1 MKNFCKYISIIA
13 VMGAFASCDPITDT
27 YTIDDSTIPADEL
40 QLSVAPKVVDGKNG
54 NIIVVENNSPI
65 LSEWSVGESVARKA
79 YAELSVSFTGQHT
92 VNFRGLNS
100 GWKGIHRDLV
110 YRKGRYHLDDSGQY
124 SHPAVHRSGGGPHLL
139 WHNYRPGKD

>member
-79 YAELSVSFTGQHT
+79 CRTFGIFHRAAYRQLPWIEF
-92 VNFRGLNS
+92 

>member
-65 LSEWSVGESVARKA
+65 LSEWSVASLSHARRMP
-79 YAELSVSFTGQHT
+79 
-92 VNFRGLNS
+92 NFRYLS
-100 GWKGIHRDLV
+100 
-110 YRKGRYHLDDSGQY
+110 
-124 SHPAVHRSGGGPHLL
+124 
-139 WHNYRPGKD
+139 PGSIPSTSVD

>member
-13 VMGAFASCDPITDT
+13 VMGVFISCDPITDT
-27 YTIDDSTIPADEL
+27 YTIDNNTIPADGL
-40 QLSVAPKVVDGKNG
+40 QLSVAPKLVDGKNG

-92 VNFRGLNS
+92 VNFRGLNP
-100 GWKGIHRDLV
+100 G
-110 YRKGRYHLDDSGQY
+110 GQTFTET
-124 SHPAVHRSGGGPHLL
+124 SFPVRWIPS
-139 WHNYRPGKD
+139 R

>member
-65 LSEWSVGESVARKA
+65 LSEWSVGC
-79 YAELSVSFTGQHT
+79 
-92 VNFRGLNS
+92 
-100 GWKGIHRDLV
+100 
-110 YRKGRYHLDDSGQY
+110 
-124 SHPAVHRSGGGPHLL
+124 LL
-139 WHNYRPGKD
+139 YTSDAADE